1 VIWPG
6 ALTVLLAVAGAAQ
19 VPPRPPSA
27 LSIRPAVLRH
37 FTADEEALAHYLHLE
52 RVILTKDGRRS
63 ERTVRVY
70 YVNGRAVATEI
81 ALGGKPLGPKGLAA
95 QHRVAAQRAA
105 QLALRPPPRP
115 GMLEFQG
122 HDYPFAQLAQ
132 DFDYGPGKV
141 VQWHGRT
148 TWVYPAYPNPNA
160 PHRSRAEDVL
170 LGSEGSVWI
179 DARNLHL
186 VRVKMHTFRP
196 VKYFGGLLATVHAA
210 SLDLQL
216 EPVAPAVWL
225 PRRIAFQVN
234 ATILLFKQLRE
245 SKIEAYWGYQLPARK
260 ADRQSA
266 GTIGLTSMRMHFAR

>member
-1 VIWPG
+1 M
-6 ALTVLLAVAGAAQ
+6 LLAVAGAAQ